1 MAQARPAYDA
11 DFFAWTQEQ
20 AQLLRALPRTLAGNG
35 LDIEHVAEEIED
47 LGISQIRA
55 VNSLLMQLFAH
66 LLKLQFFADSAD
78 RAHWISECYNFHGQA
93 MNLFDKSMAQRIDL
107 ARAWKLG
114 RKDAARRLKDM
125 GQDAAIPEICPFDA
139 ATLLDD
145 NFDLDL
151 ALAALTRAQV

>member
-1 MAQARPAYDA
+1 MSRAQPAYDD

-20 AQLLRALPRTLAGNG
+20 AQILRALPRNVAGNK

-66 LLKLQFFADSAD
+66 LLKLHFLADAPD

-93 MNLFDKSMAQRIDL
+93 MNLFDRSMAQRIDI

-125 GQDAAIPEICPFDA
+125 GREAAIPDACPFA
-139 ATLLDD
+139 AADILDD
-145 NFDLDL
+145 DFDIDRALSVL
-151 ALAALTRAQV
+151 AKTST